1 MNENLKEARNIGLIG
16 VEKEISD
23 LKEIELINFME
34 TLC

>member
-1 MNENLKEARNIGLIG
+1 MNENLNEAGNIGLIG
-16 VEKEISD
+16 LKKEFSD